1 MKFKV
6 TGSNRDT
13 GARMTLEFEA
23 ESRAA
28 AERKAIQ
35 QGMNVS
41 HIQVMNFG
49 DEQAEELPL
58 RSTQRSQD
66 VPRAGIGAKLIAILI
81 FLIVATGIVYF
92 FWPKISALLGR

>member
-6 TGSNRDT
+6 SGSNRDT
-13 GARMTLEFEA
+13 GARMILEFEA

-28 AERKAIQ
+28 AERQATQ

-41 HIQVMNFG
+41 HIQVLNFG
-49 DEQAEELPL
+49 DEQAGELEVRPTH
-58 RSTQRSQD
+58 RGED
-66 VPRAGIGAKLIAILI
+66 VARAGAGPKLISMLI
-81 FLIVATGIVYF
+81 FLIVAAGIVWF